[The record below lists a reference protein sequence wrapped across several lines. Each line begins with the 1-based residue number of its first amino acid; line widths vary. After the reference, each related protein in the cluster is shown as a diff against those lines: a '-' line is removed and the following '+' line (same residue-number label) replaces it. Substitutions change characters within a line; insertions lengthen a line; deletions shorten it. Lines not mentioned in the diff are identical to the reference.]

1 MAEEACISHLHNKR
15 KKKNS
20 RKPGTTMIFKN
31 SKSTEKKKIF
41 NVKTVSC
48 LNGFLIGITLDVNI
62 AQDISS
68 ARIKLMFVISYTVKS
83 T

>member
-1 MAEEACISHLHNKR
+1 M
-15 KKKNS
+15 
-20 RKPGTTMIFKN
+20 
-31 SKSTEKKKIF
+31 F

-68 ARIKLMFVISYTVKS
+68 ARIKLMFVISYTLKR